1 VSKKSSKKSSL
12 ARKIFRR
19 FEQEIFRGKLIE
31 PGDHVLLAYS
41 GGQDSSGLLSLL
53 LRLKS
58 KLNFHLSLAHLNH
71 GLRASAREDEEFVR
85 KMAEE
90 HNLPLVI
97 KRVKVREYAR
107 RHHLNLEE
115 AGRRLRYEFLEETSR
130 RLLANKI
137 ATAHTID
144 DQAETFLLRLIRGSG
159 PRGLRGI
166 LPEIEGR
173 IIRPLIFFRRR
184 EIEAYLREI
193 NFPYRIDESNL
204 DRRFLRNRIR
214 LELIPL
220 LEKRFSPEIVANLA
234 RTADI
239 LREEEDFFNQ
249 IEEEEEATV
258 IKEEAGTCWLDAEA
272 LARLHPALARR
283 LVRRFLVRLRGDLR
297 EINFREVEAIRRL
310 ESGQR
315 LHLKRQVR
323 LIRLGAR
330 IMEEKKL
337 KQGQSY
343 EILWDGS
350 SPLEIPWAGLKF
362 SARKVNRKD
371 LPPYDDW
378 RRALLS
384 LSQLNLPLLVRPRH
398 PGDRYQPLGSEKPRK
413 LKDIM
418 SSRHIPLHLRPFWP
432 VFLSGDQ
439 IVWVPGCPVNE
450 AFKIREDEPEILV
463 LEIL

>member
-1 VSKKSSKKSSL
+1 MPKKASAKNSL
-12 ARKIFRR
+12 ARKIFRL
-19 FEQEIFRGKLIE
+19 FQQEISSRKLIE

-53 LRLKS
+53 LALRS
-58 KLNFHLSLAHLNH
+58 KLNFNLSLAHLNH

-85 KMAEE
+85 RMAEE

-97 KRVKVREYAR
+97 KRVKVRDYAY
-107 RHHLNLEE
+107 RHRLNLEE

-137 ATAHTID
+137 ATGHTMD
-144 DQAETFLLRLIRGSG
+144 DQAETFFLRLIRGSG

-184 EIEAYLREI
+184 EIEAYLRTI
-193 NFPYRIDESNL
+193 NFPFRVDESNL

-239 LREEEDFFNQ
+239 LREEEDFLSR
-249 IEEEEEATV
+249 IEEQEASSV
-258 IKEEAGTCWLDAEA
+258 IKEEAGILCLDAEA

-283 LVRRFLVRLRGDLR
+283 LVRRFLVRLRGNLR

-315 LHLKRQVR
+315 LYLKRQIR
-323 LIRLGAR
+323 LIRLGSR

-337 KQGQSY
+337 RQGQSY
-343 EILWDGS
+343 EIFWDGS
-350 SPLEIPWAGLKF
+350 FPLEIPWAGLKF

-384 LSQLNLPLLVRPRH
+384 LRQLNLPLLVRPRR
-398 PGDRYQPLGSEKPRK
+398 PGDRYQPVGSEKPRK

-432 VFLSGDQ
+432 VFLCGDQ
-439 IVWVPGCPVNE
+439 IIWVPGCPVNE
-450 AFKIREDEPEILV
+450 AFKIREDEPEV
-463 LEIL
+463 LMIEIL